1 MDTKFS
7 FTTID
12 NSEMNWNTG
21 AENNLKFLAN
31 LVFHKFDDED
41 DADHIYIEYSYNKF
55 THDDEMYEESLG
67 SISIEEAKNLIR
79 ALQFMTEGK

>member
-12 NSEMNWNTG
+12 NSEMDWNTG
-21 AENNLKFLAN
+21 AENNLKFLAH
-31 LVFHKFDDED
+31 LVFHKFD
-41 DADHIYIEYSYNKF
+41 DADHIYIEYSYDKF
-55 THDDEMYEESLG
+55 TRDDEMYEKSLG